1 LIATAHIGRAA
12 RPTRRVPSAP
22 LLVGLAAATLLG
34 AGARAFAADTP
45 QGILLGPFAL
55 LPAVGVEAGYD
66 DNILLQA
73 NDPIGDEVFRGV
85 GRIDLRLPRP
95 MSEAA
100 RPALPPP
107 DSDRPIVT
115 PSELLD
121 ALSPRFV
128 FPSDFAPPVAGDDPP
143 VVPRRAPGLS
153 RARASTTF
161 DLGYEAI
168 GTVFAHESDF
178 NTLDHS
184 FSGAATQTLPG
195 GFAFGAAGEWVD
207 RTTVSSDLT
216 DFAQYAADI
225 RLAGADFDRAAGGVL
240 VGWAPTPAWYL
251 EGDYLYY
258 VAMLGPEPYDLYGF
272 DIHEASLK
280 VRRDL
285 DSGWELEPR
294 VDFARIDGQADAASL
309 RQSGLVP
316 PFVPLDF
323 TGDPRAAWMTQGSV
337 RFAGPLSPKLR
348 IETRAGVQSRTFDE
362 DAFDGYIDFL
372 VEASVLWQAQ
382 HELEIEV
389 GGSRAPIDVF
399 GEDGSF
405 LVRNEGRARV
415 AYGFA
420 RNWDAHL
427 RIDGGMDV
435 FDQASSFTG
444 VQREDQFVGAEAGI
458 GWEPQRWIRVELIGR
473 GRYRSSNVSDEDTE
487 RSRVGLRCW
496 LRY

>member
-1 LIATAHIGRAA
+1 MIAIPETGRRARVASRASAAALTALLACAGLGA
-12 RPTRRVPSAP
+12 VPSSS
-22 LLVGLAAATLLG
+22 AAA
-34 AGARAFAADTP
+34 DDP
-45 QGILLGPFAL
+45 QGILVGPFAL
-55 LPAVGVEAGYD
+55 LPAVGVELGYD

-73 NDPIGDEVFRGV
+73 VDPIGDAVFRGV

-107 DSDRPIVT
+107 DSDRPVVT

-128 FPSDFAPPVAGDDPP
+128 FPSDFAPPVDGDDPP
-143 VVPRRAPGLS
+143 VVARPSPGLS
-153 RARASTTF
+153 RTRASTTF

-168 GTVFAHESDF
+168 GTVFASESEYD
-178 NTLDHS
+178 TLDHS

-195 GFAFGAAGEWVD
+195 GFAFGAAGEWID

-216 DFAQYAADI
+216 DFAQYASDI
-225 RLAGADFDRAAGGVL
+225 RLAGADFDRAAGGAL

-272 DIHEASLK
+272 HVHEVSLK

-285 DSGWELEPR
+285 ASGWEVEPR
-294 VDFARIDGQADAASL
+294 VDFGRIDGDADAESL
-309 RQSGLVP
+309 RRSGLVP

-337 RFAGPLSPKLR
+337 RLAGPLTPKLHL
-348 IETRAGVQSRTFDE
+348 EARAGVQSRTFDE
-362 DAFDGYIDFL
+362 DSFDGYVDFL
-372 VEASVLWQAQ
+372 VEGAVIWQAL
-382 HELEIEV
+382 HRLEIEV

-420 RNWDAHL
+420 RDWDAHL
-427 RIDGGMDV
+427 RIDGGLDV
-435 FDQASSFTG
+435 FDQSSSFTG
-444 VQREDQFVGAEAGI
+444 IQREDQFVGAEVGL
-458 GWEPQRWIRVELIGR
+458 GWQPRGWLRVELLGR
-473 GRYRSSNVSDEDTE
+473 SRYRSSDVSDEDTE

-496 LRY
+496 FRY

>member
-1 LIATAHIGRAA
+1 MNVILRIARAA
-12 RPTRRVPSAP
+12 SCTSPARWAA
-22 LLVGLAAATLLG
+22 LVVALAAAVVG
-34 AGARAFAADTP
+34 ASGTRAAAADDP

-55 LPAVGVEAGYD
+55 LPAVGVEVGYD

-73 NDPIGDEVFRGV
+73 SDPIDDEVFRGV

-128 FPSDFAPPVAGDDPP
+128 FPSDFAPPVEGDDPP
-143 VVPRRAPGLS
+143 VVARRAPGLS
-153 RARASTTF
+153 RTRASTTF
-161 DLGYEAI
+161 DVGYEAI
-168 GTVFAHESDF
+168 GTVFANESDYD
-178 NTLDHS
+178 TLDHS

-195 GFAFGAAGEWVD
+195 GFAFGAAGEWID
-207 RTTVSSDLT
+207 RSTVSSDLA
-216 DFAQYAADI
+216 DFAQYASDI
-225 RLAGADFDRAAGGVL
+225 RLAGADFDRGAGGAL
-240 VGWAPTPAWYL
+240 VGWAPTPAWYV

-258 VAMLGPEPYDLYGF
+258 LAQLGPEPYDLYGF
-272 DIHEASLK
+272 HVHEASLK
-280 VRRDL
+280 VRRVL
-285 DSGWELEPR
+285 DSGWEIEPR
-294 VDFARIDGQADAASL
+294 VDFGRIDGEADAAAL
-309 RQSGLVP
+309 RRSGLVP

-337 RFAGPLSPKLR
+337 RLAGPLTPKL
-348 IETRAGVQSRTFDE
+348 EFEARAGVQSRTFDE
-362 DAFDGYIDFL
+362 DSFDGYVDFL
-372 VEASVLWQAQ
+372 VDASVVWQAL
-382 HELEIEV
+382 HRLEVEV

-405 LVRNEGRARV
+405 LVRNEGRARL

-420 RNWDAHL
+420 RDWDAHL
-427 RIDGGMDV
+427 RVDGGLDV

-444 VQREDQFVGAEAGI
+444 VEREDQFIGAEAGI
-458 GWEPQRWIRVELIGR
+458 GWQPQGWIRVELIGR
-473 GRYRSSNVSDEDTE
+473 SRYRSSNVSDEDTE